1 MNRFSDTVVET
12 MSSTKY
18 SPAAKRNL
26 KELQYLAKKVKNIDH
41 GKWKGI
47 DYVAK
52 AKKSS
57 TSTPHDKLV
66 TTKLL

>member
-1 MNRFSDTVVET
+1 MSTKKLFSDTVVDT

-52 AKKSS
+52 ANKNLR
-57 TSTPHDKLV
+57 PLRL
-66 TTKLL
+66 TTNW